1 MNFDES
7 AGRFERAESGTDSFK
22 LLYKDAFRL
31 MKEDASNAA
40 FYFVIGVAAHGY
52 VVQYEDQGVTPE
64 SADKAKDILVGFNRK
79 ISEALRSA
87 PDVGLSLLGEV
98 TADYQFNVHDF

>member
-1 MNFDES
+1 MNFQES
-7 AGRFERAESGTDSFK
+7 AARFEAAESGTDSFK

-40 FYFVIGVAAHGY
+40 FYFVVGVAAHGY
-52 VVQYEDQGVTPE
+52 VVQYEDQGVSPE
-64 SADKAKDILVGFNRK
+64 FADKAKATLVGFNSK
-79 ISEALRSA
+79 IATALA
-87 PDVGLSLLGEV
+87 LPPDAGLRLLGEV